1 MSKLRDHYLFHAG
14 ISCFF
19 YLGYGAFTVVL
30 SMYCQD
36 IGMSAS
42 QIAYIVSFAPLL
54 SIATQPFFGYLADKW
69 QSPRKVSILLSFA
82 NIVCMFIFAISRNFW
97 ILLLSSGLAVSFMN
111 AVTPLTD
118 RIGVSSPYQFGKIRL
133 WGSVG
138 YAIMAQVSGL
148 LYQYISPFANF
159 IAGIL
164 GTLITGS
171 MSIVEGLKR

>member
-1 MSKLRDHYLFHAG
+1 M
-14 ISCFF
+14 FF

-54 SIATQPFFGYLADKW
+54 SIATQPFLDTWQISGNHQEKYLF
-69 QSPRKVSILLSFA
+69 IIICEYNF
-82 NIVCMFIFAISRNFW
+82 VCLFLQFSRNFW

-118 RIGVSSPYQFGKIRL
+118 RIGVSSPYQFGKISFMGFCRL
-133 WGSVG
+133 CH
-138 YAIMAQVSGL
+138 Y
-148 LYQYISPFANF
+148 
-159 IAGIL
+159 
-164 GTLITGS
+164 GTS
-171 MSIVEGLKR
+171 

>member
-138 YAIMAQVSGL
+138 
-148 LYQYISPFANF
+148 
-159 IAGIL
+159 
-164 GTLITGS
+164 
-171 MSIVEGLKR
+171 

>member
-54 SIATQPFFGYLADKW
+54 SIATQ
-69 QSPRKVSILLSFA
+69 
-82 NIVCMFIFAISRNFW
+82 
-97 ILLLSSGLAVSFMN
+97 LLLKRYLGLASHV
-111 AVTPLTD
+111 V
-118 RIGVSSPYQFGKIRL
+118 FGHH
-133 WGSVG
+133 
-138 YAIMAQVSGL
+138 Q
-148 LYQYISPFANF
+148 
-159 IAGIL
+159 
-164 GTLITGS
+164 
-171 MSIVEGLKR
+171 

>member
-69 QSPRKVSILLSFA
+69 QSPRKVFYYHLRICF
-82 NIVCMFIFAISRNFW
+82 VCLFLQLVVIFGFY
-97 ILLLSSGLAVSFMN
+97 F
-111 AVTPLTD
+111 
-118 RIGVSSPYQFGKIRL
+118 YH
-133 WGSVG
+133 
-138 YAIMAQVSGL
+138 QV
-148 LYQYISPFANF
+148 
-159 IAGIL
+159 
-164 GTLITGS
+164 
-171 MSIVEGLKR
+171 

>member
-54 SIATQPFFGYLADKW
+54 SIATQPFLDTWQISGNHQEKYLFYYHLRIYFVCLFLQLVVIFGFY
-69 QSPRKVSILLSFA
+69 F
-82 NIVCMFIFAISRNFW
+82 
-97 ILLLSSGLAVSFMN
+97 
-111 AVTPLTD
+111 
-118 RIGVSSPYQFGKIRL
+118 YH
-133 WGSVG
+133 
-138 YAIMAQVSGL
+138 QV
-148 LYQYISPFANF
+148 
-159 IAGIL
+159 
-164 GTLITGS
+164 
-171 MSIVEGLKR
+171 

>member
-54 SIATQPFFGYLADKW
+54 SIVTQPFFGFLADKW
-69 QSPRKVSILLSFA
+69 HSPKKVSILLSLA
-82 NIVCMFIFAISRNFW
+82 NMLCMFIFAISRNFW
-97 ILLLSSGLAVSFMN
+97 ILLLSSGLA
-111 AVTPLTD
+111 
-118 RIGVSSPYQFGKIRL
+118 I
-133 WGSVG
+133 
-138 YAIMAQVSGL
+138 
-148 LYQYISPFANF
+148 
-159 IAGIL
+159 
-164 GTLITGS
+164 
-171 MSIVEGLKR
+171 

>member
-69 QSPRKVSILLSFA
+69 QSPRKYLFYYHLRIYF
-82 NIVCMFIFAISRNFW
+82 VCLFLQLVVIFGFY
-97 ILLLSSGLAVSFMN
+97 F
-111 AVTPLTD
+111 
-118 RIGVSSPYQFGKIRL
+118 YH
-133 WGSVG
+133 
-138 YAIMAQVSGL
+138 QV
-148 LYQYISPFANF
+148 
-159 IAGIL
+159 
-164 GTLITGS
+164 
-171 MSIVEGLKR
+171 

>member
-82 NIVCMFIFAISRNFW
+82 NILCMFIFATVF
-97 ILLLSSGLAVSFMN
+97 
-111 AVTPLTD
+111 PLNCYYFP
-118 RIGVSSPYQFGKIRL
+118 IY
-133 WGSVG
+133 
-138 YAIMAQVSGL
+138 
-148 LYQYISPFANF
+148 
-159 IAGIL
+159 IL
-164 GTLITGS
+164 GTRLDIWQRNS
-171 MSIVEGLKR
+171 

>member
-82 NIVCMFIFAISRNFW
+82 NMLCMFIFAISRNFW

-148 LYQYISPFANF
+148 LYQYISPFSNF
-159 IAGIL
+159 MAGI
-164 GTLITGS
+164 
-171 MSIVEGLKR
+171 

>member
-69 QSPRKVSILLSFA
+69 QSPRKVSIYHLRIYF
-82 NIVCMFIFAISRNFW
+82 VCLFLQLVVIFGFY
-97 ILLLSSGLAVSFMN
+97 F
-111 AVTPLTD
+111 
-118 RIGVSSPYQFGKIRL
+118 YH
-133 WGSVG
+133 
-138 YAIMAQVSGL
+138 QV
-148 LYQYISPFANF
+148 
-159 IAGIL
+159 
-164 GTLITGS
+164 
-171 MSIVEGLKR
+171 

>member
-54 SIATQPFFGYLADKW
+54 SIVTQPFFGFLADMVFTKE
-69 QSPRKVSILLSFA
+69 SID
-82 NIVCMFIFAISRNFW
+82 FIITSE
-97 ILLLSSGLAVSFMN
+97 
-111 AVTPLTD
+111 
-118 RIGVSSPYQFGKIRL
+118 
-133 WGSVG
+133 
-138 YAIMAQVSGL
+138 YA
-148 LYQYISPFANF
+148 LYVYF
-159 IAGIL
+159 
-164 GTLITGS
+164 
-171 MSIVEGLKR
+171 RY

>member
-69 QSPRKVSILLSFA
+69 QSPRKVSILLSLRICF
-82 NIVCMFIFAISRNFW
+82 VCLFLQLVVIFGFY
-97 ILLLSSGLAVSFMN
+97 F
-111 AVTPLTD
+111 
-118 RIGVSSPYQFGKIRL
+118 YH
-133 WGSVG
+133 
-138 YAIMAQVSGL
+138 QV
-148 LYQYISPFANF
+148 
-159 IAGIL
+159 
-164 GTLITGS
+164 
-171 MSIVEGLKR
+171 

>member
-97 ILLLSSGLAVSFMN
+97 IFTFIIRSSSIFYECCYSFNRSYWCFFTLS
-111 AVTPLTD
+111 
-118 RIGVSSPYQFGKIRL
+118 I
-133 WGSVG
+133 W
-138 YAIMAQVSGL
+138 
-148 LYQYISPFANF
+148 
-159 IAGIL
+159 
-164 GTLITGS
+164 
-171 MSIVEGLKR
+171 

>member
-54 SIATQPFFGYLADKW
+54 SIATQPFFGYVAITK
-69 QSPRKVSILLSFA
+69 KSIY
-82 NIVCMFIFAISRNFW
+82 FII
-97 ILLLSSGLAVSFMN
+97 ICK
-111 AVTPLTD
+111 
-118 RIGVSSPYQFGKIRL
+118 YC
-133 WGSVG
+133 
-138 YAIMAQVSGL
+138 
-148 LYQYISPFANF
+148 LYVYICN
-159 IAGIL
+159 
-164 GTLITGS
+164 
-171 MSIVEGLKR
+171 

>member
-42 QIAYIVSFAPLL
+42 QISYIVSFAPLL

-69 QSPRKVSILLSFA
+69 QFYYHLQILFA
-82 NIVCMFIFAISRNFW
+82 CLFLQLVVIFGFY
-97 ILLLSSGLAVSFMN
+97 F
-111 AVTPLTD
+111 
-118 RIGVSSPYQFGKIRL
+118 YH
-133 WGSVG
+133 
-138 YAIMAQVSGL
+138 QV
-148 LYQYISPFANF
+148 
-159 IAGIL
+159 
-164 GTLITGS
+164 
-171 MSIVEGLKR
+171 

>member
-54 SIATQPFFGYLADKW
+54 LQLNHFLDTWQISGNHQEKYLFYYHLQILFACLFLQLVVIFGFY
-69 QSPRKVSILLSFA
+69 F
-82 NIVCMFIFAISRNFW
+82 
-97 ILLLSSGLAVSFMN
+97 
-111 AVTPLTD
+111 
-118 RIGVSSPYQFGKIRL
+118 YH
-133 WGSVG
+133 
-138 YAIMAQVSGL
+138 QV
-148 LYQYISPFANF
+148 
-159 IAGIL
+159 
-164 GTLITGS
+164 
-171 MSIVEGLKR
+171 

>member
-54 SIATQPFFGYLADKW
+54 SIATQPFFGYW
-69 QSPRKVSILLSFA
+69 QISGNHQEKYLFYYHLRIYF
-82 NIVCMFIFAISRNFW
+82 VCLFLQLVVIFGFY
-97 ILLLSSGLAVSFMN
+97 F
-111 AVTPLTD
+111 
-118 RIGVSSPYQFGKIRL
+118 YH
-133 WGSVG
+133 
-138 YAIMAQVSGL
+138 QV
-148 LYQYISPFANF
+148 
-159 IAGIL
+159 
-164 GTLITGS
+164 
-171 MSIVEGLKR
+171 

>member
-54 SIATQPFFGYLADKW
+54 SIVTQPFFGFLADKW
-69 QSPRKVSILLSFA
+69 Q
-82 NIVCMFIFAISRNFW
+82 
-97 ILLLSSGLAVSFMN
+97 
-111 AVTPLTD
+111 
-118 RIGVSSPYQFGKIRL
+118 YQF
-133 WGSVG
+133 
-138 YAIMAQVSGL
+138 YYL
-148 LYQYISPFANF
+148 LRICVVCLFSLLVVIFGFYFYLQD
-159 IAGIL
+159 
-164 GTLITGS
+164 
-171 MSIVEGLKR
+171 

>member
-82 NIVCMFIFAISRNFW
+82 NIVCMFIFAISLYTHLVILFYNLILR
-97 ILLLSSGLAVSFMN
+97 ILLLE
-111 AVTPLTD
+111 
-118 RIGVSSPYQFGKIRL
+118 
-133 WGSVG
+133 
-138 YAIMAQVSGL
+138 
-148 LYQYISPFANF
+148 YIPALS
-159 IAGIL
+159 L
-164 GTLITGS
+164 
-171 MSIVEGLKR
+171 

>member
-54 SIATQPFFGYLADKW
+54 SIMTQPFFGFLADKW
-69 QSPRKVSILLSFA
+69 HSPKKYRFYYLLRICF
-82 NIVCMFIFAISRNFW
+82 VCLFSQLVVIFGFYFY
-97 ILLLSSGLAVSFMN
+97 LQ
-111 AVTPLTD
+111 D
-118 RIGVSSPYQFGKIRL
+118 
-133 WGSVG
+133 
-138 YAIMAQVSGL
+138 
-148 LYQYISPFANF
+148 
-159 IAGIL
+159 
-164 GTLITGS
+164 
-171 MSIVEGLKR
+171 